1 MDKSLHHDQHRAG
14 NPISCRPPTEVF
26 YYTQAQ
32 QHGLLTPAMVR
43 PELYGYLSVQ
53 LPGLLKEHEYSL
65 GSINKIFASQWLSDK
80 QVVFGTK
87 CNKVGLFLFRT
98 YVLGSQAKLR
108 CLHWCRS
115 LKQNIVHNHDD

>member
-1 MDKSLHHDQHRAG
+1 MDKSLRHDQHRAG
-14 NPISCRPPTEVF
+14 NPISYRPPTEVF

-53 LPGLLKEHEYSL
+53 LPGLLKEREYSL

-87 CNKVGLFLFRT
+87 CNKVGLFFFRT
-98 YVLGSQAKLR
+98 VTHYVFCAS
-108 CLHWCRS
+108 
-115 LKQNIVHNHDD
+115 